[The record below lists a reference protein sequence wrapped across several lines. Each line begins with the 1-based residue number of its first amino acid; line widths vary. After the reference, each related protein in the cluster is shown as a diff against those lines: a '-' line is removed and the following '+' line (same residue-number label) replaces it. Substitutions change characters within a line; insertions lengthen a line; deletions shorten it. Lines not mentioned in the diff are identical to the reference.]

1 MDTKREVIIKIN
13 KEEIENK
20 MKEVALEYGKNV
32 SIKGF
37 RPGKAPIEVIISKYR
52 EEIENET
59 IERLTE
65 NKITEIVKNEKIKL
79 IPPVYIKEKT
89 KKDNEYEIKVE
100 FEIIPDFDVFGYHNL
115 KVKRKIRRVTPSDIE
130 AKLKYYQE
138 TLAELYPK
146 EDGIEDGD
154 FVHVKYSVFDE
165 NGKIVLSNREEK
177 FTFDEKN
184 ILEVFYENLKGK
196 KKGDSVEII
205 TQEKDKKF
213 IYKLK
218 IIDIRE
224 KILPEINDEFAKNFD
239 FENLEEFKSSIEKE
253 LMDEASKIAE
263 KEMENEILKKL
274 LEINKFNVPQSL
286 IEDELSLMID
296 EYKIKEEDIKEFKEK
311 FKEAARERVRAKLL
325 LDKIV
330 EKIGAKVSPEEIDEE
345 VKKMAKEYNADF
357 LSFKANLKKRGI
369 LKLIETDILR
379 KKAMEFLKSQV
390 KTEVVI
396 E

>member
-1 MDTKREVIIKIN
+1 
-13 KEEIENK
+13 
-20 MKEVALEYGKNV
+20 
-32 SIKGF
+32 
-37 RPGKAPIEVIISKYR
+37 
-52 EEIENET
+52 
-59 IERLTE
+59 
-65 NKITEIVKNEKIKL
+65 VKNEKIKM
-79 IPPVYIKEKT
+79 IPPVYIKEKI

-115 KVKRKIRRVTPSDIE
+115 KVKRRIRRVTPADIE
-130 AKLKYYQE
+130 ARLKYYQE

-146 EDGIEDGD
+146 EEGIENGD

-165 NGKIVLSNREEK
+165 NGKVVLSGREEK

-184 ILEVFYENLKGK
+184 VSEIFYENLKGK
-196 KKGDSVEII
+196 KKGDNVEIV

-213 IYKLK
+213 IYKIK
-218 IIDIRE
+218 IIDVRE

-239 FENLEEFKSSIEKE
+239 FENLEEFKNNIEKE
-253 LMDEASKIAE
+253 LMEEASRLAE
-263 KEMENEILKKL
+263 REMENEILKKL
-274 LEINKFNVPQSL
+274 LEINKFNVPESL
-286 IEDELSLMID
+286 VEDELSLMMD

-311 FKEAARERVRAKLL
+311 FREAARERVRAKLL

-330 EKIGAKVSPEEIDEE
+330 EKIGAKVSPSEIDEE

-357 LSFKANLKKRGI
+357 LGFKANLKKRGI

-379 KKAMEFLKSQV
+379 RKAMEFLKSQV